1 MLMSTPNQVSRRQTQ
16 QTEKVIS
23 KGMSVRMGARRFLV
37 GAVAAAAFTTAQ
49 AADIEFV
56 GSGSAEYMDIP
67 SYWAGGVLPGL
78 GDRGVIS
85 SSSSILVAG
94 SAPGAFSIGSL
105 WITNGAGVTQF
116 NPRASWVSLAGVDGI
131 GIQSDSASN
140 ISAIRNVT
148 LLGDIAIRVTNTAGG
163 GLRFARAINAPASST
178 IDVGNHTL
186 TLDPVNAVNTVNGMN
201 AGIIGNGNVVKTG
214 A

>member
-85 SSSSILVAG
+85 SASSILVAG
-94 SAPGAFSIGSL
+94 SAPGAFSI
-105 WITNGAGVTQF
+105 
-116 NPRASWVSLAGVDGI
+116 
-131 GIQSDSASN
+131 
-140 ISAIRNVT
+140 
-148 LLGDIAIRVTNTAGG
+148 
-163 GLRFARAINAPASST
+163 
-178 IDVGNHTL
+178 
-186 TLDPVNAVNTVNGMN
+186 
-201 AGIIGNGNVVKTG
+201 
-214 A
+214 